1 MKKQTLKLN
10 ETKLRNI
17 IKEGIKKVLSESG
30 IDWDALEQD
39 GYLDDMS
46 KLDRLQDPE
55 VMSQYASFD
64 DDEDENVEINEYDIQ
79 MDKLV
84 REYKAKIDTLPKAQ
98 GYRND
103 ECNTWLSGVVTSV
116 GTHDSEIARNFSVGS
131 PVTVRIGF
139 PAIDYP
145 ESQDGILYYDLGM
158 RYEKVD
164 PLWYELYVYM
174 YNDKTHATLA
184 NDTLITTVNA
194 FDEARKEIRFYEFG
208 SALSSRMPALVV
220 SFNNAQQQQP
230 IGGLQES
237 KLRDIIKESIKKVLM
252 ESNVVAGTSF
262 NTEYS
267 SEPLKKKIIQH
278 MEISWMEDMIL

>member
-1 MKKQTLKLN
+1 MKQTIKLKESQLRRMIMKALN
-10 ETKLRNI
+10 ESN
-17 IKEGIKKVLSESG
+17 

-64 DDEDENVEINEYDIQ
+64 DDEDENAEINEYDIQ

-103 ECNTWLSGVVTSV
+103 EFNTWLSGVVTSV
-116 GTHDSEIARNFSVGS
+116 GTHDSEIANNFSVGS

-158 RYEKVD
+158 RHEKVE
-164 PLWYELYVYM
+164 PLWYEINVFM
-174 YNDKTHATLA
+174 YNDKTHATLS
-184 NDTLITTVNA
+184 NGTLITTVNA

-208 SALSSRMPALVV
+208 ATLSGRMPALVV

-237 KLRDIIKESIKKVLM
+237 KLRAIIKESIQKVLN
-252 ESNVVAGTSF
+252 ESERHGHRN
-262 NTEYS
+262 
-267 SEPLKKKIIQH
+267 
-278 MEISWMEDMIL
+278 